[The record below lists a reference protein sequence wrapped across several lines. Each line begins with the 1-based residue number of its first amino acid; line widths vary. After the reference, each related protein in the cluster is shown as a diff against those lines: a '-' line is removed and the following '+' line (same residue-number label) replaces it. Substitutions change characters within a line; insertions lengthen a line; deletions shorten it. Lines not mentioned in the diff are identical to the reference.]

1 MGRIPLLLPL
11 NVKPSEATGKDLEIT
26 PRLQPVA
33 NLNSRR
39 ASYAYGASEA
49 GSFNGTVHAR
59 QSRPSAAS
67 GSDVFGIALSFA
79 DRAVRPDAGLFPHR
93 ESRPGGS
100 TPAVVSSS
108 PLVSSDGSNPSR
120 ALYSI
125 RHAPNFGYAGA
136 NSNSSPLPTA
146 TNSPIR
152 PAPNP
157 HAATTTWIGASISAD
172 PSSAVPRS
180 PAVAASALP
189 TGSATASS
197 GQNLS
202 GMTLAQ
208 FALSSCSTAEQQLR
222 ELLVER
228 TSSVPASPAPIA
240 AIKSAP
246 LPTAAPVLAPTRSG
260 PASPSAAVQCSPLPP
275 TFRRA
280 PGAMAAAV
288 GPTVAAMASSPST
301 MPLHPSSPAAPSVQS
316 DPHRLA
322 VSACSSP
329 ITSPVP
335 HLTVMSSPVSGC
347 GGLLAALLDHR
358 QMLAH
363 SHPAASKPERVT
375 RFAANADLGGAGGGV
390 GGASAGQ
397 QHQEE
402 GLEDGVVGGGDN
414 DQESQPPPPSHAA
427 ALVDQLREKQGAE
440 PQQQQQQHELE
451 AFNSKRAGVIW
462 ASINPLSK
470 RNTGDG
476 NSQPHQQASPWGGN
490 APGPAITA
498 AAMRA
503 VVELKNMDEFS
514 LVAAARQRQQQV
526 AQRTSMTRHSTLKK
540 LASVGKHSL
549 RSNDS
554 VKAYADGLGLGG
566 MHGPQ
571 LPQLLATVRASCPEM
586 GSTLEAEQLMATQ
599 GITLQ
604 SGGGAAAAEQGGT
617 HTGSSSGSAAASP
630 KVAPAAQPV
639 IDASCDGGNSGSFL
653 PAVMS
658 PRLHYGSS
666 SNRSM
671 TLSTSGAAA
680 ATSRVHSSAPTGLT
694 GTQHQTSEFAV
705 NGDPGGA
712 LHAVAARPAAA
723 EQQAEA
729 AVRALAVRFGSS
741 ALPNPRVPWDQEED
755 ELTVRERRK
764 KLYEAL
770 QAANPAAY
778 HEEAAEAAEAAYRAL
793 SERAQLKLQKLLQE
807 STTEEAPVRQLE
819 EALRELTSQRPFFLP
834 PVIPKPKLERTFKE
848 ADITRCKE
856 SSWNV
861 DESLFAQRK
870 KESESHELY
879 DTERVRL
886 QQLNIDWKRV
896 VSKARFRRM
905 VSKGDLGVKEDGQS
919 LEEELGE
926 VREELQRQSDFIRAA
941 FIYYSMTS
949 PGAGATSAEFL
960 QMSPSS
966 WLAFCHDAGIVGKG
980 CTSMDMQNIF
990 VAVNFEEES
999 ETEESA
1005 ANDDDGMVRFEF
1017 MEGLIRIAFVKYIHT
1032 KRMSDASD
1040 ALGMLLEEVVASP
1053 SLPPEVRVNPNEW
1066 RRTRFYTPDVEEVL
1080 KEYWDLLISMFKLY
1094 KARDRARYL
1103 WPEHFMA
1110 LLESNQLLG
1119 PSTGLTRRE
1128 AKLIFAWSQ
1137 SLVTDELRR
1146 RQRAVSL
1153 TLWDFIEALG
1163 RVADVISPPDPE
1175 DMEQF
1180 FLEEDKQTPEPDR
1193 LAYEYYR
1200 SVGEGGPLLRRPS
1213 AGLMSAPS
1221 RPLDQKLRQ
1230 LLQYLVCTLRE
1241 AWGGHDAREVAAKV
1255 MRTATFLSGGIEM
1268 G

>member
-11 NVKPSEATGKDLEIT
+11 NVKSSEATGKDLEVT

-39 ASYAYGASEA
+39 ASCDYGASEN
-49 GSFNGTVHAR
+49 GSFNGVVHAK

-67 GSDVFGIALSFA
+67 GSDVFGIALNFA
-79 DRAVRPDAGLFPHR
+79 DRAVRPDAGSFPRR

-100 TPAVVSSS
+100 TLSLVSSS
-108 PLVSSDGSNPSR
+108 PLFSSDGSNTGR

-125 RHAPNFGYAGA
+125 RRASYFSHAGA

-157 HAATTTWIGASISAD
+157 HVATTSWIGASTASTSAE

-180 PAVAASALP
+180 PAVATAVLP
-189 TGSATASS
+189 AASATASG
-197 GQNLS
+197 GQTLS
-202 GMTLAQ
+202 GMSLAQ
-208 FALSSCSTAEQQLR
+208 FALNSCSTAEQQLR

-228 TSSVPASPAPIA
+228 TSSGPASPAPIP

-246 LPTAAPVLAPTRSG
+246 LPSAAPVLTPTRSG
-260 PASPSAAVQCSPLPP
+260 PASPSAAAQPSPLPP

-280 PGAMAAAV
+280 PAAMAAAV
-288 GPTVAAMASSPST
+288 GPTVAAMTSSPSSI
-301 MPLHPSSPAAPSVQS
+301 PLYPSSPGPPSVQS
-316 DPHRLA
+316 EPPRLA

-335 HLTVMSSPVSGC
+335 QFTVMSSPVSGC

-363 SHPAASKPERVT
+363 SHPSASKPERVT
-375 RFAANADLGGAGGGV
+375 RFAANADIGGAEGGGGGV
-390 GGASAGQ
+390 SAGQ

-402 GLEDGVVGGGDN
+402 GPEDGVGGGGDG
-414 DQESQPPPPSHAA
+414 DQEPRPPLLPHAA
-427 ALVDQLREKQGAE
+427 ALVNQLREKQDAG
-440 PQQQQQQHELE
+440 PQQQQQQHELGG
-451 AFNSKRAGVIW
+451 FKSKRAGVIW

-476 NSQPHQQASPWGGN
+476 SSQPHQQTSSWGGN
-490 APGPAITA
+490 APGPAVTA

-503 VVELKNMDEFS
+503 VAEIKNMDEFS
-514 LVAAARQRQQQV
+514 LVAAARQRQHQV
-526 AQRTSMTRHSTLKK
+526 AQRTSVARQSTLKK
-540 LASVGKHSL
+540 LGSAGKHSL

-554 VKAYADGLGLGG
+554 AKAYADGSGFGG
-566 MHGPQ
+566 IHGSQ

-586 GSTLEAEQLMATQ
+586 GSSLDAEQLMATL
-599 GITLQ
+599 GIALR
-604 SGGGAAAAEQGGT
+604 SGSSAAAAEQGGT
-617 HTGSSSGSAAASP
+617 LTGSSSGSAAASP
-630 KVAPAAQPV
+630 KVALAAHPMS
-639 IDASCDGGNSGSFL
+639 DAGGDGASSGPFL

-658 PRLHYGSS
+658 PRLNYGSGN
-666 SNRSM
+666 NRSM
-671 TLSTSGAAA
+671 TLSSSGVAA
-680 ATSRVHSSAPTGLT
+680 ATSRIYSSVPTGLT
-694 GTQHQTSEFAV
+694 ATQQQTSEVAA
-705 NGDPGGA
+705 NGNPAGA
-712 LHAVAARPAAA
+712 LQAMAARPSAA
-723 EQQAEA
+723 EQAEV
-729 AVRALAVRFGSS
+729 AVRALAARFGSP

-807 STTEEAPVRQLE
+807 ATTEEAPVRQLE

-848 ADITRCKE
+848 ADIAHCKE

-879 DTERVRL
+879 DTEKVRL
-886 QQLNIDWKRV
+886 QQLNVDWKRV

-949 PGAGATSAEFL
+949 PGAGATSAECL

-980 CTSMDMQNIF
+980 CTGMDMQNIF

-1017 MEGLIRIAFVKYIHT
+1017 MEGLIRVAFVKYIHT
-1032 KRMSDASD
+1032 KRMTDASD

-1053 SLPPEVRVNPNEW
+1053 SLPPEARVNPNEW
-1066 RRTRFYTPDVEEVL
+1066 RRTRFYTPDVEEVI
-1080 KEYWDLLISMFKLY
+1080 KEYWDLVISMFKLY
-1094 KARDRARYL
+1094 KARDRARYM

-1110 LLESNQLLG
+1110 FLESNQLLG
-1119 PSTGLTRRE
+1119 ATTGLTRRE

-1163 RVADVISPPDPE
+1163 RVADVISPADPE

-1180 FLEEDKQTPEPDR
+1180 LLVEDKQLPEPDR

-1200 SVGEGGPLLRRPS
+1200 SVWGAKRDGALRH
-1213 AGLMSAPS
+1213 S
-1221 RPLDQKLRQ
+1221 RL
-1230 LLQYLVCTLRE
+1230 
-1241 AWGGHDAREVAAKV
+1241 
-1255 MRTATFLSGGIEM
+1255 RTAEHTAQHSTARHKWRRAN
-1268 G
+1268 